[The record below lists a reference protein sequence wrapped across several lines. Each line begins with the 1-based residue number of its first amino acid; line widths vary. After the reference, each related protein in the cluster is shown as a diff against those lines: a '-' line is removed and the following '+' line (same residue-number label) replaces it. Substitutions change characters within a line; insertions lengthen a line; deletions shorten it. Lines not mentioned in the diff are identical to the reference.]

1 MKKVAILISS
11 LAMGGAERVVS
22 TLLNEFKR
30 VNVNVVLV
38 LMDSTIKYNL
48 PQDQEIVYLKQNDLK
63 QYPIEKFFS
72 LIYWAYQYKKLCS
85 QHNIDISLSFMN
97 RANYINIISRFFGS
111 KSKIVISERIVSS
124 NEYSTQS
131 IKDILSRSLV
141 KKLYPK
147 ADLILPNSQGIQRDL
162 IENFHI
168 DETLIEV
175 INNPIDIDKINE
187 MSDEPLDNPL
197 DKSRFNFITVGRL
210 HPQKNHK
217 ILLEAIK
224 ELDANLYII
233 GEGYLKNQLLEQ
245 IQALS
250 LQNRVFLLGNQT
262 NPFKYLKQ
270 ADCFLFSSNYE
281 GFPNVVLEA
290 LAVGLPV
297 ISTDCNSGPREIL
310 DPQMSIEVEVNDVNS
325 GEYGILVKVNSIEQM
340 KQAMRT
346 IISSDD
352 LRNTYKN
359 KALKRAEDYQISV
372 IMQKYLDKLGLSKR
386 VN

>member
-1 MKKVAILISS
+1 
-11 LAMGGAERVVS
+11 
-22 TLLNEFKR
+22 
-30 VNVNVVLV
+30 
-38 LMDSTIKYNL
+38 MDSTIKYNL

-162 IENFHI
+162 IQNFHI

-187 MSDEPLDNPL
+187 MCNEPIEKPLDE
-197 DKSRFNFITVGRL
+197 SRFNFITVGRL

-290 LAVGLPV
+290 LTVGLPV

-310 DPQMSIEVEVNDVNS
+310 DPQMSIDIHVNGVNL